1 MADEMQVNR
10 DIVIEADAE
19 SIERLRKEGHVRG
32 FTVFC
37 DEQQRTGGGQ
47 LGAVSDGLLRP
58 VGGLLTAYPSFPVR
72 GNDEGESRQDEDL
85 CDDALSRRGFGAA

>member
-37 DEQQRTGGGQ
+37 DEQQRTGGTTR
-47 LGAVSDGLLRP
+47 RP
-58 VGGLLTAYPSFPVR
+58 RRWATSPCRWPFDCSPKFP
-72 GNDEGESRQDEDL
+72 GTGK
-85 CDDALSRRGFGAA
+85 

>member
-1 MADEMQVNR
+1 MADEMSVNR

-37 DEQQRTGGGQ
+37 DEQQRVGGPRRGVDPQ
-47 LGAVSDGLLRP
+47 HRSGLLHH
-58 VGGLLTAYPSFPVR
+58 A
-72 GNDEGESRQDEDL
+72 
-85 CDDALSRRGFGAA
+85 DDS

>member
-32 FTVFC
+32 SRCFVTSSNVPAATTRRRHRWATSLCQLLFDC
-37 DEQQRTGGGQ
+37 SPKFPGTGK
-47 LGAVSDGLLRP
+47 
-58 VGGLLTAYPSFPVR
+58 
-72 GNDEGESRQDEDL
+72 
-85 CDDALSRRGFGAA
+85 

>member
-10 DIVIEADAE
+10 EIVIEADAE

-37 DEQQRTGGGQ
+37 DEQARTGGDNS
-47 LGAVSDGLLRP
+47 A
-58 VGGLLTAYPSFPVR
+58 PSPMGYF
-72 GNDEGESRQDEDL
+72 
-85 CDDALSRRGFGAA
+85 ALSVAF